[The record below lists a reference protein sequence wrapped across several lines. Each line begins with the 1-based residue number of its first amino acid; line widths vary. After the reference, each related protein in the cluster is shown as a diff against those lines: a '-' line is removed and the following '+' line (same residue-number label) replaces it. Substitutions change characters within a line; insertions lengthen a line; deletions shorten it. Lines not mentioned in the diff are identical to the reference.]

1 VALVA
6 GAVALVALVVVLATS
21 VFGGGG
27 SNKPVGNRV
36 VTDSPAAT
44 NPGAPATGA
53 SVTPSA
59 VTVAVLN
66 GTSVPGLA
74 RTVANNLQHDG
85 YTIGTVTNAP
95 IPQHPTTTV
104 AFAAGGRA
112 AAQAVA
118 RAIGVDP
125 TTILAEDLSTRGVA
139 GAQALVVVTVGA
151 DRQH

>member
-1 VALVA
+1 MAGVAV
-6 GAVALVALVVVLATS
+6 VALVVVLATS
-21 VFGGGG
+21 LLGGGG
-27 SNKPVGNRV
+27 SKKPAGNRV
-36 VTDSPAAT
+36 VTSPAA
-44 NPGAPATGA
+44 GAGSAAAG

-59 VTVAVLN
+59 VTVSVLN
-66 GTSVPGLA
+66 GTSAPGLA

-85 YTIGTVTNAP
+85 YGIGNVTNAP
-95 IPQHPTTTV
+95 LQQHLTTTV

-125 TTILAEDLSTRGVA
+125 TTVVAEDSSTLAVA
-139 GAQALVVVTVGA
+139 GSQALVVVTVGA